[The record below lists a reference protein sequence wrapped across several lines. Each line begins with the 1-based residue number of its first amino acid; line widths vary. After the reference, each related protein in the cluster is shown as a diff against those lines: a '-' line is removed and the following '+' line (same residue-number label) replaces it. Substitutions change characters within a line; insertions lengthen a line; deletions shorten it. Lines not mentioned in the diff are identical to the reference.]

1 MHMKHPCRRR
11 SLPHLGLLPDIAI
24 VSAPHI
30 KVIIF
35 SDPSRSLFFPSPSSY
50 PSLARGLSFPFFLSV
65 VMHAKASL
73 LFSVLLGAGVNAFS
87 AGESLA
93 QEVADL
99 KLAASAGCSG
109 RRLPRLLSS
118 DYRYVKRRVLNRIDT
133 DYSLYRLLER
143 LHL

>member
-1 MHMKHPCRRR
+1 MHMKHLCRRR

-30 KVIIF
+30 KVILF

-99 KLAASAGCSG
+99 KLAASAND
-109 RRLPRLLSS
+109 RLNLLNPDSS
-118 DYRYVKRRVLNRIDT
+118 VSYTRP
-133 DYSLYRLLER
+133 LL
-143 LHL
+143 H